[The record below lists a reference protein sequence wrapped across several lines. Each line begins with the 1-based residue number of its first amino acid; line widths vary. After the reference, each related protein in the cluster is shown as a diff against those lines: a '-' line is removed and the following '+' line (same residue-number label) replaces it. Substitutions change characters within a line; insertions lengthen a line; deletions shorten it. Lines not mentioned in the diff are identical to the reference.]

1 MGVDAQNNPVS
12 TDNQDAIAA
21 YDEALRRLNRLTG
34 NPIKAIDPALQD
46 CPDFIMGHLF
56 KAAALMGVW
65 EPRFAPGL
73 LRTLEELG
81 PLLES
86 AEDRERAH
94 AAAIRAFCTGAW
106 ERMRRIYSD
115 LLAGYPGD
123 LLALQIVHNADFY
136 CGDAVMLRDRP
147 MAALKEVPAD
157 LPGRSYMQGMLA
169 FGLEECGDYGAAEEA
184 GRAAIAAD
192 PGDCWAQHAVAHVME
207 MQGRADEGAQW
218 QESRAAYWGSEDN
231 SFARH
236 NSWHWAL
243 FLADE
248 TRFEDALGVY
258 DTRVWPSPSKLQI
271 DLLDAASFLWRL
283 TLMGEEVGDRWQPVA
298 ALYAKLSDFGTYAFN
313 DLHAAFAFIAVGEP
327 ERLSDIRVQMEAAAT
342 GEGSNAMMSR
352 MVGLPALDGLI
363 HFARGDYAS
372 AADSLLALKGV
383 AHLAGGSHAQR
394 DILERT
400 ALEAAIRARNVSQAR
415 QILDMREGLK
425 PGCAYVKSQRSRLA
439 A

>member
-65 EPRFAPGL
+65 EPKFAPGL
-73 LRTLEELG
+73 LKTLDELS
-81 PLLES
+81 PILES
-86 AEDRERAH
+86 AETRERGH

-106 ERMRRIYSD
+106 DRMRRIYSD
-115 LLAGYPGD
+115 ILADYPGD

-136 CGDAVMLRDRP
+136 CGDATMLRDRP
-147 MAALKEVPAD
+147 LAALQAVPAD
-157 LPGRSYMQGMLA
+157 LPGRSYMNGMLA
-169 FGLEECGDYGAAEEA
+169 FGLEECGDYDRAEKA
-184 GRAAIAAD
+184 GRAALEGD

-207 MQGRADEGAQW
+207 MQGRAEQGAHW
-218 QESRAAYWGSEDN
+218 QESRAQHWGSEDN

-243 FLADE
+243 FLADQG
-248 TRFEDALGVY
+248 RFDEALSVY
-258 DTRVWPSPSKLQI
+258 DARVWPSPSKLQI
-271 DLLDAASFLWRL
+271 DLLDASSFLWRL
-283 TLMGEEVGDRWQPVA
+283 TLMGQEVGTRWNDVA
-298 ALYAKLSDFGTYAFN
+298 ALYDRLSDFGTYAFN
-313 DLHAAFAFIAVGEP
+313 DLHAAFAFIATGQP
-327 ERLSDIRVQMEAAAT
+327 KRLIDIRAKMDEAV
-342 GEGSNAMMSR
+342 GRQDSNAAMTR
-352 MVGLPALDGLI
+352 LVGLPALDGLI
-363 HFARGDYAS
+363 HFARQDYAS

-400 ALEAAIRARNVSQAR
+400 ALEAAIRAKNISQAR
-415 QILDMREGLK
+415 QILDLRAGLK
-425 PGCAYVKSQRSRLA
+425 PNCGFVESQRARLA